1 MTLEFRLLGD
11 VAVLVDGRPLH
22 LGGTRQRSVI
32 TLLLLQRNRPVATA
46 SIADRLWPDEQ
57 PLTAIK
63 TVQVYVSRLRH
74 ILGPEAD
81 RITSHS
87 TGYRLTA
94 ADDEVDAARFE
105 GGLRLAREAVA
116 SGSTDVSVAMLE
128 TALAAWSGPALGDLG
143 DEPFARHEALRL
155 DELRLQAI
163 EELYELRID
172 VGLGRDAITELRR
185 HVGEHPGRERLW
197 GLLMLALYGDGQQ
210 GEALQAYQ
218 DARRYLANEL
228 GLDPGPDL
236 QALEGAILTQ
246 DAVATTA
253 RADPDWASP
262 TAGPPGRHCTA
273 C

>member
-1 MTLEFRLLGD
+1 
-11 VAVLVDGRPLH
+11 
-22 LGGTRQRSVI
+22 
-32 TLLLLQRNRPVATA
+32 
-46 SIADRLWPDEQ
+46 
-57 PLTAIK
+57 
-63 TVQVYVSRLRH
+63 
-74 ILGPEAD
+74 
-81 RITSHS
+81 
-87 TGYRLTA
+87 
-94 ADDEVDAARFE
+94 
-105 GGLRLAREAVA
+105 
-116 SGSTDVSVAMLE
+116 MLE

-155 DELRLQAI
+155 EELRLQAI

-197 GLLMLALYGDGQQ
+197 GLLMLALYGDGRQ

-236 QALEGAILTQ
+236 QALEQAILTQ

-253 RADPDWASP
+253 RDGPDRASP
-262 TAGPPGRHCTA
+262 TARPPGRHPAA